1 MDTQPTFR
9 ITPRVIL
16 GATIIVIGLLAA
28 LDALDVLRVGN
39 VMRFWPLV
47 LIGFGLANLLGATFR
62 GQRVWGVI
70 LLILGLLILLANL
83 DALDISWS
91 FIWPVILIL
100 LGVLVLS
107 RSFGLHRG
115 GASPEDWISEWAL
128 FGGGERRYSSKAF
141 RGGEVNA
148 VFGGLDI
155 DLRDAELVEE
165 TAVLDCFVMFGG
177 IDIKVPPGWQIII
190 QAIPVFGG
198 VSDSTRRAPEAGTA
212 VSRRLLVRGT
222 ALFGGIEVKD

>member
-1 MDTQPTFR
+1 MEDQPTFR

-16 GATIIVIGLLAA
+16 GVTIIVIGLLAA
-28 LDALDVLRVGN
+28 LDALDLLRVGN
-39 VMRFWPLV
+39 VVRLWPLV

-62 GQRVWGVI
+62 GQRVWGGI
-70 LLILGLLILLANL
+70 LLVLGALILAANTDL
-83 DALDISWS
+83 LDISWN

-107 RSFGLHRG
+107 RSLGGGRG
-115 GASPEDWISEWAL
+115 GASPEDWINEWAL
-128 FGGGERRYSSKAF
+128 FGGGERRYASKSL
-141 RGGEVNA
+141 RGGEANA

-155 DLRDAELVEE
+155 DLRDAELAED
-165 TAVLDCFVMFGG
+165 TAVLDCFVLFGG
-177 IDIKVPPGWQIII
+177 IDIRVPAGWQIVI

-198 VSDSTRRAPEAGTA
+198 VSDSTRRPADTA
-212 VSRRLLVRGT
+212 AVGAKRLLVRGT